1 MKGKKPKPDLKA
13 FTQDL
18 DEYADEK
25 KLAVHKE
32 NAEISRTSRAL
43 ARELREA
50 QEAKANLERRL
61 GLYERLESAKLAP
74 PEWLAPRTPAAGH
87 HAIPSLVL
95 GDVHRGEKIDPAQVD
110 GVNAYSVDIAD
121 QRIRRA
127 FEGAIIICR
136 DYLKGVTYEGVTLLL
151 TGDEVSGD
159 IQQGRET
166 NEETLADSILGWVE
180 PVEAGINLLV
190 KTFGRVHVLGVPGNH
205 SRNTI
210 KPIAKNRAADN
221 WDTFAYR
228 VLARD
233 YRRSKTVTVEASS
246 AADAHVTL
254 YGTRYLLTHGDQF
267 HGGSGISGALAP
279 LLLGAHRK
287 TRRASASG
295 HPYDVMV
302 MGHFHQSI
310 FYPSKGIIVSGCVVG
325 YNEFAYVSNFEPE
338 PPQCALWLTTP
349 EHGIT
354 AFAPVFVADRKA
366 EGW

>member
-1 MKGKKPKPDLKA
+1 MSPKKPKSL
-13 FTQDL
+13 
-18 DEYADEK
+18 ESYADEK
-25 KLAVHKE
+25 RLSVHVE
-32 NAEISRTSRAL
+32 NAEIARSNRTL

-50 QEAKANLERRL
+50 QEAKATLEKRL
-61 GLYERLESAKLAP
+61 GLYERLEAAKVAP
-74 PEWLAPRTPAAGH
+74 PEWLTPRTAGEGH
-87 HAIPSLVL
+87 RAIPALAL
-95 GDVHRGEKIDPAQVD
+95 GDVHRGERVDPAQVD
-110 GVNAYSVDIAD
+110 GVNCYTVAIAD

-127 FEGAIIICR
+127 FEGTVTICR
-136 DYLKGVTYEGVTLLL
+136 DYLKGVVYDGIQLLL

-180 PVEAGINLLV
+180 PVEAGINLLARD
-190 KTFGRVHVLGVPGNH
+190 FGRVHVLGVPGNH
-205 SRNTI
+205 PRNTQ
-210 KPIAKNRAADN
+210 KPVAKNRAADN

-233 YRRSKTVTVEASS
+233 YRQSKTVTVEASA
-246 AADAHVTL
+246 AADATVAL

-295 HPYDVMV
+295 RPYDVMV

-325 YNEFAYVSNFEPE
+325 YNEYAYVSNFEPE
-338 PPQCALWLTTP
+338 PPQCALWLTSP
-349 EHGIT
+349 ERGIT
-354 AFAPVFVADRKA
+354 VSAPVFVADPVA
-366 EGW
+366 EGWAAPRARAA